1 MKYQGE
7 TMANV
12 KTVLPNLRCTL
23 GEGPHW
29 DAKDG
34 VLYWVDIVGKTA
46 FALRPSDGASRSWT
60 FDQPVAAIV
69 PRENDGL
76 LVALADGLAFLDAE
90 SGETTPSVAPDRDH
104 AGNRSNESRV
114 DPAGRFWHGTMQNNI
129 GPNGED
135 LPVTVSTGT
144 LNRVGPDGET
154 TRFLSD
160 IGISNT
166 LLWSAD
172 GKKMFFGDTIK
183 DTLNVYDYDM
193 ATGVPSNP
201 RVFFGPQDRGNM
213 DGSAMDADGYIW
225 NARWGG
231 SCLIRFAPDGSVD
244 QIIDLPVTQPTSCV
258 FGGPD
263 LKTLYITSASVGLD
277 GNGNE
282 LEGALLSIRTDVAGQ
297 PCTRFA
303 G

>member
-1 MKYQGE
+1 MS
-7 TMANV
+7 NV

-29 DAKDG
+29 DADDG

-46 FALRPSDGASRSWT
+46 YALRPDDGGSRSWV

-69 PRENDGL
+69 PRQKGGL
-76 LVALADGLAFLDAE
+76 VVALADGLAFLDPD
-90 SGETTPSVAPDRDH
+90 SGKTTPFVAPDGDH
-104 AGNRSNESRV
+104 PGNRSNESRV
-114 DPAGRFWHGTMQNNI
+114 DPMGRFWIGTMQNNI

-135 LPVTVSTGT
+135 LPVTISTGT
-144 LNRVGPDGET
+144 LNCVTADGET
-154 TRFLSD
+154 SRFGEN

-172 GKKMFFGDTIK
+172 GTKMFFGDTITN
-183 DTLNVYDYDM
+183 TLNVYDFDM
-193 ATGVPSNP
+193 KTGVPSNP
-201 RVFFGPQDRGNM
+201 KVFFGPQDRGNM

-231 SCLIRFAPDGSVD
+231 GCLIRFAPDGSVD
-244 QIIDLPVTQPTSCV
+244 RIIELPVTQPTSCV

-263 LKTLYITSASVGLD
+263 LKTLYITSAAVGLED
-277 GNGNE
+277 NGNP
-282 LEGALLSIRTDVAGQ
+282 LEGALLSIRTEVAGQ
-297 PCTRFA
+297 LCHPFA

>member
-1 MKYQGE
+1 MSK
-7 TMANV
+7 V

-29 DAKDG
+29 DAEDG

-46 FALRPSDGASRSWT
+46 FALRPRDGGSRSWT
-60 FDQPVAAIV
+60 FDQPVSAIV
-69 PRENDGL
+69 PRTGGGL

-90 SGETTPSVAPDRDH
+90 SGQTTPFVAPDADH
-104 AGNRSNESRV
+104 PGNRSNEARV

-144 LNRVGPDGET
+144 LNRVEPNGDIK
-154 TRFLSD
+154 RFVAD

-172 GKKMFFGDTIK
+172 GKKMFFGDTIRN
-183 DTLNVYDYDM
+183 TLDVYDFDM
-193 ATGVPSNP
+193 ASGTPSNP
-201 RVFFGPQDRGNM
+201 KPFFCQHERGNM

-244 QIIDLPVTQPTSCV
+244 RIVELPVTQPTSCV
-258 FGGPD
+258 FGGAD

-282 LEGALLSIRTDVAGQ
+282 LEGALLSIETDVAGEG
-297 PCTRFA
+297 CTRFA

>member
-1 MKYQGE
+1 MSK
-7 TMANV
+7 V

-29 DAKDG
+29 DAEDG

-46 FALRPSDGASRSWT
+46 FALRPHDGGSRSWS
-60 FDQPVAAIV
+60 FNQPVSAIV
-69 PRENDGL
+69 PRTNGGP

-90 SGETTPSVAPDRDH
+90 SGQTTPFVAPDADH
-104 AGNRSNESRV
+104 PGNRSNEARV

-144 LNRVGPDGET
+144 LNRVAPNGDIK
-154 TRFLSD
+154 RFVAD

-172 GKKMFFGDTIK
+172 GTKMFFGDTIRN
-183 DTLNVYDYDM
+183 TLDVYDFDM
-193 ATGVPSNP
+193 VTGVPSDP
-201 RVFFGPQDRGNM
+201 KLFFGPHARGNM
-213 DGSAMDADGYIW
+213 DGSAMDAEGYIW

-244 QIIDLPVTQPTSCV
+244 RIVELPVTQPTSCV

-282 LEGALLSIRTDVAGQ
+282 LEGALLSIETDVAGQ
-297 PCTRFA
+297 ACNRFA

>member
-1 MKYQGE
+1 MSK
-7 TMANV
+7 V

-29 DAKDG
+29 DVEDG

-46 FALRPSDGASRSWT
+46 FALRPSDGGSRSWT
-60 FDQPVAAIV
+60 FNQPVSAIV
-69 PRENDGL
+69 PRTIGGL

-90 SGETTPSVAPDRDH
+90 SGQTTPFVAPDADH
-104 AGNRSNESRV
+104 PGNRSNEARV

-144 LNRVGPDGET
+144 LNRVEPNGDIK
-154 TRFLSD
+154 RFVAD

-172 GKKMFFGDTIK
+172 GTKMFFGDTIRN
-183 DTLNVYDYDM
+183 TLDVYDFDM

-201 RVFFGPQDRGNM
+201 KPFFGPHARGNM

-244 QIIDLPVTQPTSCV
+244 RIVELPVTQPTSCV

-277 GNGNE
+277 GNGND
-282 LEGALLSIRTDVAGQ
+282 LEGALLAIETDVAGQ
-297 PCTRFA
+297 VCTRFA

>member
-1 MKYQGE
+1 MSK
-7 TMANV
+7 V

-46 FALRPSDGASRSWT
+46 FALRPGDGGSRSWT
-60 FDQPVAAIV
+60 FDQPVSAIV
-69 PRENDGL
+69 PRVGGGL

-90 SGETTPSVAPDRDH
+90 SGQTTPFVAPDADH
-104 AGNRSNESRV
+104 PGNRSNEARV
-114 DPAGRFWHGTMQNNI
+114 DPMGRFWHGTMENNI

-144 LNRVGPDGET
+144 LNRVAANGDSK
-154 TRFLSD
+154 RFVAE

-172 GKKMFFGDTIK
+172 GTKMFFGDTIK
-183 DTLNVYDYDM
+183 NTLDVYDFDM
-193 ATGVPSNP
+193 ATGIPSNP
-201 RVFFGPQDRGNM
+201 KPFFGPHDRGNM

-231 SCLIRFAPDGSVD
+231 NCLIRFAPDGSVD
-244 QIIDLPVTQPTSCV
+244 RIVELPVSQPTSCV
-258 FGGPD
+258 FGGLN
-263 LKTLYITSASVGLD
+263 LKTLYITSAAVGLE
-277 GNGNE
+277 GNGNA
-282 LEGALLSIRTDVAGQ
+282 LEGALLSIETDVAGQ
-297 PCTRFA
+297 ECTRFA

>member
-1 MKYQGE
+1 MSDAKFD
-7 TMANV
+7 V

-34 VLYWVDIVGKTA
+34 MLYWVDIVGKTA
-46 FALRPSDGASRSWT
+46 YALRPSDGGSRSWT

-90 SGETTPSVAPDRDH
+90 SGETTPFVAPDSDH

-114 DPAGRFWHGTMQNNI
+114 DPMGRFWHGTMQNNI

-144 LNRVGPDGET
+144 LNRVNADGDV
-154 TRFLSD
+154 TRFESYV
-160 IGISNT
+160 GISNT

-172 GKKMFFGDTIK
+172 GTKMFFGDTIK
-183 DTLNVYDYDM
+183 NTLNVYDFDM
-193 ATGVPSNP
+193 KTGVPSNP
-201 RVFFGPQDRGNM
+201 REFFGPQDRGNM

-231 SCLIRFAPDGSVD
+231 GCLIRFNPSGAVD
-244 QIIDLPVTQPTSCV
+244 RIIELPVTQPTSCV

-263 LKTLYITSASVGLD
+263 MKTLYITSAAVGLED
-277 GNGNE
+277 NGNP
-282 LEGALLSIRTDVAGQ
+282 LEGALLSIQTDVAGQ